1 MKISVLT
8 LGCKVN
14 KYESDAVIGSL
25 EKMGYQVFD
34 GLEKADVY
42 IINTCAVTGEAEKK
56 SRQVIAKCRKLNANA
71 KILVCGCASQN
82 NKLQFEEKGVD
93 FVGGVARKNFIPS
106 YVSMIE
112 RGESLQ
118 TDAFKAG
125 LPLVFEEGENAK
137 QTRTRA
143 YIKIQDGC
151 NNFCSYCIIPYLRGR
166 SRSRDVESILQEA
179 KALPSFVKEIVLT
192 GINVTDF
199 KVEGKSGL
207 LKLLQQLDSLGKR
220 LRLSSL
226 EETLVDEE
234 FVKNLAELEN
244 FCPFF
249 HLSLQSGSEQ
259 VLKSMNRKYSPEEFK
274 KSVNIIRK
282 YFKNAGITTDVIVGF
297 PTETDELFD
306 ESYNFIK
313 DVGFSGLHIF
323 QYSKRPGTAAA
334 RLNDLPSSVKKER
347 AKKLEELDKV
357 LRQRFI
363 SQNEKVSVLVEEKE
377 GQYYVGYSKNYIKC
391 YINSNEDI
399 IGKVVLARIVKPYLE
414 GAEAEI
420 LKNK

>member
-14 KYESDAVIGSL
+14 KYESDAIIGSL

-93 FVGGVARKNFIPS
+93 FVGGVAKKNFIPS
-106 YVSMIE
+106 YVAMIE
-112 RGESLQ
+112 QGKLLPSE
-118 TDAFKAG
+118 AAA
-125 LPLVFEEGENAK
+125 LPLVYEEGENAK

-207 LKLLQQLDSLGKR
+207 LRLLQQLDSLGKR

-323 QYSKRPGTAAA
+323 QYSKRPGTVAA

-347 AKKLEELDKV
+347 AKKLEELDKL
-357 LRQRFI
+357 LRHKFI
-363 SQNEKVSVLVEEKE
+363 SQNKEVSVLIEEKE
-377 GQYYVGYSKNYIKC
+377 GEFYVGYSKNYIKC
-391 YINSNEDI
+391 YIKSNKDI
-399 IGKVVLARIVKPYLE
+399 VGQVVLAKIVQPYLE

-420 LKNK
+420 MKNK

>member
-14 KYESDAVIGSL
+14 KYESDAIIGRL

-93 FVGGVARKNFIPS
+93 FVGGVAKKNFIPG
-106 YVSMIE
+106 YVAMIE
-112 RGESLQ
+112 QGKLLPSE
-118 TDAFKAG
+118 AAA
-125 LPLVFEEGENAK
+125 LPLVYEEGENAK

-199 KVEGKSGL
+199 KIDGRSGL
-207 LKLLQQLDSLGKR
+207 LSLLQQLDSLGKR

-259 VLKSMNRKYSPEEFK
+259 VLKSMNRKYTPEEFK

-297 PTETDELFD
+297 PTETDQLFD

-323 QYSKRPGTAAA
+323 QYSKRPGTVAA
-334 RLNDLPSSVKKER
+334 RLNDLQSSIKKER
-347 AKKLEELDKV
+347 AKKLEELDKL

-363 SQNEKVSVLVEEKE
+363 SQNKEVSVLIEEKE
-377 GQYYVGYSKNYIKC
+377 GEFYVGYSKNYIKC
-391 YINSNEDI
+391 YIKSNKDI
-399 IGKVVLARIVKPYLE
+399 VGQVVLAKIVQPYLE

-420 LKNK
+420 MENK

>member
-14 KYESDAVIGSL
+14 KYESDAIIGSL

-56 SRQVIAKCRKLNANA
+56 SRQVIAKCRKLNAYA

-93 FVGGVARKNFIPS
+93 FVGGVAKKNFIPG
-106 YVSMIE
+106 YVAMIE
-112 RGESLQ
+112 QGKLLPSE
-118 TDAFKAG
+118 AAA
-125 LPLVFEEGENAK
+125 LPLVYEEGENAK

-166 SRSRDVESILQEA
+166 SRSRDAESILQEA

-199 KVEGKSGL
+199 KIDGRSGL
-207 LKLLQQLDSLGKR
+207 LSLLQQLDSLGKR

-259 VLKSMNRKYSPEEFK
+259 VLKSMNRKYTPEEFK

-297 PTETDELFD
+297 PTETDQLFD

-323 QYSKRPGTAAA
+323 QYSKRPGTVAA
-334 RLNDLPSSVKKER
+334 RLNDLPSSIKKER
-347 AKKLEELDKV
+347 AKKLEELDKL
-357 LRQRFI
+357 LRHKFI
-363 SQNEKVSVLVEEKE
+363 SQNKEVSVLIEEKE
-377 GQYYVGYSKNYIKC
+377 GEFYVGYSKNYIKC
-391 YINSNEDI
+391 YIKSNKDI
-399 IGKVVLARIVKPYLE
+399 VGQVVLAKIVQPYLE

-420 LKNK
+420 MKNK

>member
-1 MKISVLT
+1 M
-8 LGCKVN
+8 N
-14 KYESDAVIGSL
+14 KYESDAIIGSL

-93 FVGGVARKNFIPS
+93 FVGGVAKKNFIPS
-106 YVSMIE
+106 YVAMIE
-112 RGESLQ
+112 QGKLLPSE
-118 TDAFKAG
+118 AAA
-125 LPLVFEEGENAK
+125 LPLVYEEGENAK

-199 KVEGKSGL
+199 KIDGRSGL
-207 LKLLQQLDSLGKR
+207 LSLLQQLDSLGKR

-259 VLKSMNRKYSPEEFK
+259 VLKSMNRKYTPEEFK

-297 PTETDELFD
+297 PTETDQLFD

-323 QYSKRPGTAAA
+323 QYSKRPGTVAA
-334 RLNDLPSSVKKER
+334 RLNDLPSSIKKER
-347 AKKLEELDKV
+347 AKKLEELDKL
-357 LRQRFI
+357 LRHKFI
-363 SQNEKVSVLVEEKE
+363 SQNKEVSVLIEEKE
-377 GQYYVGYSKNYIKC
+377 GEFYVGYSKNYIKC
-391 YINSNEDI
+391 YIKSNKDI
-399 IGKVVLARIVKPYLE
+399 VGQVVLAKIVQPYLE

-420 LKNK
+420 MKNK